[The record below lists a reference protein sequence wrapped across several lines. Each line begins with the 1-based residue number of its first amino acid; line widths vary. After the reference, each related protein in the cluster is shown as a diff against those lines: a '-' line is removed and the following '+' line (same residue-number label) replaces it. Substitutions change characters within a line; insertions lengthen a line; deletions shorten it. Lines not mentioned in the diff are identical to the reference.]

1 MAATALTARRLRG
14 GRRYFARRRRETD
27 ELVALIRSGTA
38 CELGH
43 HHFDLNGYGER
54 SARLRGAHRRLL
66 LDAFARTR
74 EAAAHSG
81 QPTQVFVQ
89 LATPENS
96 GDDALYYHSQSGGSV
111 GFPYRYPNVRWNTT
125 VPGHVREAVAG
136 LRLHIGHINFN
147 GSHFWVLVDPADP
160 GLSV

>member
-1 MAATALTARRLRG
+1 MATTALKARRLRG

-43 HHFDLNGYGER
+43 HHFDLSGYGER

-66 LDAFARTR
+66 LDAFERAR
-74 EAAAHSG
+74 EAAAHAR

-89 LATPENS
+89 LATPENC
-96 GDDALYYHSQSGGSV
+96 GEDALYYHSQSVGDV
-111 GFPYRYPNVRWNTT
+111 GFPYRYPNFRWNTT

-136 LRLHIGHINFN
+136 QRLRIGHSSFN
-147 GSHFWVLVDPADP
+147 GSDFWVLVDPDDP

>member
-1 MAATALTARRLRG
+1 MSARALTARRLRG

-27 ELVALIRSGTA
+27 ELVTLIRSGTA
-38 CELGH
+38 YELAH

-74 EAAAHSG
+74 EAAADSG
-81 QPTQVFVQ
+81 RPTQVFVQ

-96 GDDALYYHSQSGGSV
+96 GNDALYYHSQGAGDV
-111 GFPYRYPNVRWNTT
+111 GFPYRYPNVHWTT
-125 VPGHVREAVAG
+125 TAPGHVRDAVAG
-136 LRLHIGHINFN
+136 LRLRVGHTSFN
-147 GSHFWVLVDPADP
+147 GADFWVLVDPADP
-160 GLSV
+160 GLLV